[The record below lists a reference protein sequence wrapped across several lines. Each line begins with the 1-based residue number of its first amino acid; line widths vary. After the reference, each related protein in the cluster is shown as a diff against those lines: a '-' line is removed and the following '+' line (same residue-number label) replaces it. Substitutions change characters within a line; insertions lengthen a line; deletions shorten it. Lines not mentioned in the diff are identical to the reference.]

1 MTPLPAHDTTAERAL
16 LGALLL
22 SGNAY
27 YEIED
32 IVTPGDFYTPAHQI
46 LFDII
51 ADLVTSG
58 RPVDLVAIANVLETT
73 GKLDMVGGGVDLL
86 DMTATTPAISNV
98 AHYARIVADMA
109 MARRIAGVAR
119 EIQSLAVSAANDV
132 EAAVDRCGRLV
143 DELASSQTRA
153 TLPTIAEVVGRYR
166 ETMDHPVESV
176 PTGFAELDNVIGG
189 WTKGDLNI
197 VGAPSGGGK
206 TSLLI
211 SAAMSACTAGRP
223 VLFHTLEMSAD
234 ELQHRMI
241 AALTG
246 IPLHKIVRR
255 SMTAGERARRD
266 DALNTITGW
275 PLFIVDDPQPT
286 WAQMKANA
294 RSIRRIYGEIGVGFF
309 DYLQLKGPEPGEKSD
324 ARYVEVGTVSRN
336 FKAIARNTNM
346 SWVAGVQLNNASLKR
361 SDRRG
366 QIDDIRESSAP
377 YHDSSVAIFLYREGF
392 YNRIG
397 DQAADNATELIV
409 RKQRNGPAPRTVSV
423 DWVPDLA
430 MFRGRD
436 ALDRP
441 PQFQTFAN
449 ATLPTDE

>member
-1 MTPLPAHDTTAERAL
+1 MNAPLPPHDTKAERAL

-22 SGNAY
+22 SRDAY

-32 IVTPGDFYTPAHQI
+32 IVGPNDFYTPVHQT
-46 LFDII
+46 LFEVI
-51 ADLVTSG
+51 ADLVTG
-58 RPVDLVAIANVLETT
+58 GHPVDMVAIANVLETS

-86 DMTATTPAISNV
+86 DMTATTPAISN
-98 AHYARIVADMA
+98 APHYARIVANMA
-109 MARRIAGVAR
+109 TARRIASVGR
-119 EIQSLAVSAANDV
+119 EIQAIGMGNPDDI
-132 EAAVDRCGRLV
+132 ETAVDRCGRLV
-143 DELASSQTRA
+143 DDLASTQTRA
-153 TLPTIAEVVGRYR
+153 ALPTIAEVVGRYR

-176 PTGFAELDNVIGG
+176 PTGFAELDKVIGG

-223 VLFHTLEMSAD
+223 VLFHTLEMSAE

-241 AALTG
+241 SALTG

-255 SMTAGERARRD
+255 SMTGSERTQRD
-266 DALNTITGW
+266 AALNTITEW
-275 PLFIVDDPQPT
+275 PLFIIDDPQPT

-294 RSIRRIYGEIGVGFF
+294 RAIRRIYGEIGVGFF

-324 ARYVEVGTVSRN
+324 ARYVEIGTVSRN
-336 FKAIARNTNM
+336 FKTMARVTDM
-346 SWVAGVQLNNASLKR
+346 SWVAGVQLNNASLRR

-392 YNRIG
+392 YNPTG
-397 DQAADNATELIV
+397 DAAIDNQTEVIV
-409 RKQRNGPAPRTVSV
+409 RKQRNGPAPRTILV
-423 DWVPDLA
+423 DWKPDLA
-430 MFRGRD
+430 LFQGRD
-436 ALDRP
+436 VLDRP
-441 PQFQTFAN
+441 HQFQTFAD
-449 ATLPTDE
+449 ASQIEM